1 MSDSRPIGVFDS
13 GVGGLTVAAA
23 LRRRLPRER
32 LLYLGD
38 TARLPYGTKSAAT
51 VRRYT
56 QVNLEFLAQRGVK
69 AVVVA
74 CNTASALALDGP
86 DSRDRGHHSHLG
98 DTALPVWGVIEPGA
112 DRAAAATRNGRVGV
126 IATESTVSSDA
137 YGSALRRIVPGLEVW
152 SQACPLLVPLI
163 EEGWL
168 DDPVTAEVARRYLE
182 PLLAHDIDT
191 LVLGCTHYPLV
202 APLLSR
208 IAGER
213 VVLVDSAAAVS
224 HQVAT
229 ELAHRGM
236 LAGPSDP
243 ADPSGHL
250 DPSGVGD
257 HYCVTDAS
265 QRFERIA
272 GDFLGRGIVLELVD
286 IGNAAADSGRHS
298 PERS

>member
-1 MSDSRPIGVFDS
+1 MSDARPIGVFDS

-56 QVNLEFLAQRGVK
+56 QVNLEFLERRGVK

-74 CNTASALALDGP
+74 CNTASALALEGGDGH
-86 DSRDRGHHSHLG
+86 DRREA
-98 DTALPVWGVIEPGA
+98 ALPVWGVIEPGA

-126 IATESTVSSDA
+126 IATDSTVSSDA
-137 YGSALRRIVPGLEVW
+137 YGIALRRIVPGLEVW

-191 LVLGCTHYPLV
+191 LVLGCTHYPLI

-236 LAGPSDP
+236 LAAPSDA
-243 ADPSGHL
+243 ADPSA
-250 DPSGVGD
+250 VRD

-272 GDFLGRGIVLELVD
+272 GDFLGRGIALELVD
-286 IGNAAADSGRHS
+286 IGNAATDSGRNA

>member
-1 MSDSRPIGVFDS
+1 MSDPRPIGVFDS

-23 LRRRLPRER
+23 LQRRLPRER

-56 QVNLEFLAQRGVK
+56 EVNLEFLERRGVK

-74 CNTASALALDGP
+74 CNTASALGLAGLAAP
-86 DSRDRGHHSHLG
+86 V
-98 DTALPVWGVIEPGA
+98 PVWGVIEPGA

-126 IATESTVSSDA
+126 IATESTVASGA
-137 YGSALRRIVPGLEVW
+137 YASALRRIVPELGIW
-152 SQACPLLVPLI
+152 SQPCPLLVPLI

-191 LVLGCTHYPLV
+191 LVLGCTHYPLI
-202 APLLSR
+202 APLLAE
-208 IAGER
+208 IAGPG

-224 HQVAT
+224 DQVAA
-229 ELAHRGM
+229 ELAHRGL
-236 LAGPSDP
+236 LAVALSPP
-243 ADPSGHL
+243 AAGAANST
-250 DPSGVGD
+250 GD
-257 HYCVTDAS
+257 HYCVTDTS

-272 GDFLGRGIVLELVD
+272 GDFLGRKVTLELVD
-286 IGNAAADSGRHS
+286 IGDSAAGSGPS
-298 PERS
+298 LPERS